1 MVVETVKMHGVHE
14 NLLQNWTFSGGDENF
29 SMSLL
34 FPSAFAVPWARTAE
48 VSSDREGDFGG
59 KSPITPPLQRMSLSK
74 KAFFL
79 SFNEIC
85 PKFACAAPVVIPRQ
99 VANAKCHVMT
109 GPQIQVPCQTSVTWE
124 NKETLT
130 MEIGWYGDTVNL

>member
-1 MVVETVKMHGVHE
+1 MFGLFGKKVQVVVRRRYLEFRKLVVEAVKMHGVHE

-74 KAFFL
+74 KAFF
-79 SFNEIC
+79 FV
-85 PKFACAAPVVIPRQ
+85 FQ
-99 VANAKCHVMT
+99 
-109 GPQIQVPCQTSVTWE
+109 
-124 NKETLT
+124 
-130 MEIGWYGDTVNL
+130 